1 MTSIAE
7 VQQFLPNRLHGPE
20 WVGPVVL
27 IFVAAGTWNA
37 VRSPSPFNDVRPAR
51 LHAIVALC
59 AIVLGVWIGI
69 SLHPLAGAIV
79 LGIGCCLS
87 LWSVLVSFGV
97 TWRNHLRP
105 GLIPAV
111 MLLVTIG
118 IGIYRPRTVVLLIA
132 LILWW
137 AAAVRSRAARAADKR
152 LQHILTR
159 VFLLIHIQ
167 SAEYFIREWFARFR
181 ERASNL
187 DLLVIA
193 TRATD
198 RARAYPRARVITN
211 AVNSLALLAALGE
224 AELDQ
229 RLHTDST
236 VGRRSSWIRVQAGD
250 LLRRSIELSRIP
262 RLLKFTSALMLAIPP
277 VQEDAWEDG
286 NRSESSASSPDPEG
300 YIVDIVA
307 DLPRFP
313 TAQDLRAVKEHVL
326 RQYALSGPEWLTRLT
341 NWAELWC
348 EQTATEGRD
357 CRIELVTEV
366 LWGVYEAHI
375 GPRPSYYELFDQLRL
390 QLPDL
395 LQGLSVREAILDDA
409 TDALLLTVSGVPRYF
424 DVLTTA
430 SNGNREASRILVE
443 SRDRRKWVLKRLE
456 VTGDDE
462 IRIVFRPDCAL

>member
-27 IFVAAGTWNA
+27 IFMAAGTWNA
-37 VRSPSPFNDVRPAR
+37 VRSPSPFNDLRPAR
-51 LHAIVALC
+51 VHAIVALC

-111 MLLVTIG
+111 LLLVTAG
-118 IGIYRPRTVVLLIA
+118 IGIYRPRAVVLFAA

-137 AAAVRSRAARAADKR
+137 AVAVRGRAARAADKR

-159 VFLLIHIQ
+159 ILLMTHIQ
-167 SAEYFIREWFARFR
+167 SAEYFVREWFNRFR

-187 DLLVIA
+187 DLLEIA
-193 TRATD
+193 TKARD

-211 AVNSLALLAALGE
+211 AANSLSLLATLAE
-224 AELDQ
+224 AELDH
-229 RLHTDST
+229 RMHTEST
-236 VGRRSSWIRVQAGD
+236 VGRTTTWIRIQAGD
-250 LLRRSIELSRIP
+250 LLRRVMKQSRIP

-277 VQEDAWEDG
+277 VQEDAWQDG
-286 NRSESSASSPDPEG
+286 DRSQSSAESPDPEG
-300 YIVDIVA
+300 YVVDIIA
-307 DLPRFP
+307 ELPRFP
-313 TAQDLRAVKEHVL
+313 TAQDLQAVKEHVS
-326 RQYALSGPEWLTRLT
+326 RQYALSGPDWLTRLT
-341 NWAELWC
+341 NWAELWR
-348 EQTATEGRD
+348 EQTVAEGRD
-357 CRIELVTEV
+357 RRIELVTEV
-366 LWGVYEAHI
+366 LWGIYEAEI
-375 GPRPSYYELFDQLRL
+375 GPRPSYYELFDQLRV

-395 LQGLSVREAILDDA
+395 FDGLSVRDAVLDEGAD
-409 TDALLLTVSGVPRYF
+409 TLLITVNGVPKHF
-424 DVLTTA
+424 NVLTAA
-430 SNGNREASRILVE
+430 SNGNREASRIVVE
-443 SRDRRKWVLKRLE
+443 SRDLRKWVLKRIE
-456 VTGDDE
+456 VTGEDE
-462 IRIVFRPDCAL
+462 IRIAFRPDPAC